1 MSDIKLYVNIHG
13 VTIKQFVLNSATP
26 MDFKAIGNGN
36 SNIDY
41 DEADALLDCD
51 FDDYE
56 PHTLSNRSYFGNNS
70 DDDVVN
76 EDTVAADIDVDR
88 AVL

>member
-13 VTIKQFVLNSATP
+13 VTIKQFILNSATP
-26 MDFKAIGNGN
+26 VDLKSISS

-41 DEADALLDCD
+41 DESDALLDCD

-56 PHTLSNRSYFGNNS
+56 PHMLSNRSYFGNNS
-70 DDDVVN
+70 DNDVIN
-76 EDTVAADIDVDR
+76 EDTVAADIDVDT
-88 AVL
+88 ASLV